1 MKEFIKYLK
10 LVFFTPSII
19 LFAIY
24 FVITIYSKY
33 KKGNIDIRNRVELYK
48 EMGNMIETKHPFI
61 YHFSFLFWII
71 VLITIT
77 F

>member
-1 MKEFIKYLK
+1 MKEFVKYLK

-33 KKGNIDIRNRVELYK
+33 KKGNVDIRNRVELHK
-48 EMGNMIETKHPFI
+48 EMGIEHNV
-61 YHFSFLFWII
+61 SII
-71 VLITIT
+71 Q
-77 F
+77 